1 MIVALDVELR
11 KLRGSLAL
19 LLAVVAPALPGLLAA
34 LSIASNDR
42 TSQWSSVFTQFVLPI
57 WCLFLAPMVVAAFT
71 ALVGQIEYR
80 ARGWD
85 HQRSLPVAPWRLPLA
100 KAIVV
105 LAAFVAMTVLVLAF
119 TWVGASIGGALGGHP
134 PAGAFPW
141 ARLARTVPLVLAGS
155 TMLVVIQLWP
165 ALRFPSFVVP
175 LVVGIGGTLVAMA
188 VAMTR
193 TDQADWFPWVLP
205 FRILSAPD
213 PVPFAILGSVGGVL
227 LLAAMVFDLSRH
239 SFRSM

>member
-1 MIVALDVELR
+1 MIAALDVELR

-34 LSIASNDR
+34 LSIASTDR
-42 TSQWSSVFTQFVLPI
+42 TSQWASVYTQFIMPI

-71 ALVGQIEYR
+71 ALIGQIEYR

-85 HQRSLPVAPWRLPLA
+85 HQRSLPIATWRLPLA
-100 KAIVV
+100 KALIA
-105 LAAFVAMTVLVLAF
+105 LTAFAAMTALVLAF
-119 TWVGASIGGALGGHP
+119 AWIGASIGGALGGHP

-141 ARLARTVPLVLAGS
+141 TRLARTVPLVLAGS
-155 TMLVVIQLWP
+155 TMLVVIQLWS
-165 ALRFPSFVVP
+165 ALRFPSFVIP
-175 LVVGIGGTLVAMA
+175 LVVGIGGTLVSMA

-213 PVPFAILGSVGGVL
+213 PVPYATFGLIGGFVL
-227 LLAAMVFDLSRH
+227 LGAMVFDLSRH
-239 SFRSM
+239 SFRTA